1 MNYISTEWPIIWVL
15 GVTTLSFIMAF
26 ILYKKS
32 FFDSY
37 FKFRRLLFG
46 IRFTSIFIITFLLL
60 KPYINQFITHK
71 EKPIVLIGVD
81 NSSSVFSALNNNN
94 YKQFF
99 LQNLDNFNKGLDDN
113 FQIETYSFGE
123 KVKHNPLIDFKDRKS
138 NLSNYL
144 NEISDIYSNRNVVAN
159 IIASDG
165 IYNSGS
171 NPIYANY
178 SFNAPLYTIFTGDTT
193 IKKDLELSNISY
205 NQIAYLGN
213 SFPIEATVNSKFCEG
228 ETIQLSLWD
237 DKLLLQKKEYLIS
250 KNNES
255 YTFDFQISANST
267 GTKNYLL
274 EIKSLDDE
282 HNLYNNKKNIFVD
295 ILESKQKI
303 LLLSDFPHPDIA
315 AISSSIKKNKN
326 YELVASTINEFN
338 GKFSSY
344 SLIIAFQTTSINTDL
359 PIFYFLGNK
368 SSAFELDWFSY
379 EPLKK
384 SLNKVKVDHNQFSLF
399 SLNDKWR
406 TWIYELPPL
415 YSPFAEYTF
424 NSKYYQLFTQNILG
438 IPTQNPIFA
447 FSQNNGVRQAV
458 CVAEGLWKWRIYE
471 YLKTNEQILFD
482 ELINKSIQF
491 LSIKD
496 DKRPLR
502 FKHDNLVY
510 ENETLMINAEVYDAN
525 YNLINHNELNIL
537 VTDQNGRKY
546 NYSFNKSEQSYFLEL
561 NGLKVGNY
569 KYQSK
574 VIQSGKELIYN
585 GQFSIIPLNLEKM
598 NTIGDPQLLST
609 LSLKYGGKSFDI
621 KGFNN
626 LLNEISKIESNIQS
640 YIEESKND
648 LINFKWIFTILLLL
662 LSLEWF
668 LRKKSTKI

>member
-1 MNYISTEWPIIWVL
+1 M
-15 GVTTLSFIMAF
+15 
-26 ILYKKS
+26 
-32 FFDSY
+32 
-37 FKFRRLLFG
+37 LFG
-46 IRFTSIFIITFLLL
+46 IRFTSIFLITFLLL

-113 FQIETYSFGE
+113 FQIEIYSFGE

-315 AISSSIKKNKN
+315 AISSSIKNKN

-338 GKFSSY
+338 GNFSSY

-496 DKRPLR
+496 DKRPFR

-668 LRKKSTKI
+668 LRKRSTKI

>member
-1 MNYISTEWPIIWVL
+1 M
-15 GVTTLSFIMAF
+15 
-26 ILYKKS
+26 
-32 FFDSY
+32 
-37 FKFRRLLFG
+37 
-46 IRFTSIFIITFLLL
+46 
-60 KPYINQFITHK
+60 
-71 EKPIVLIGVD
+71 
-81 NSSSVFSALNNNN
+81 
-94 YKQFF
+94 
-99 LQNLDNFNKGLDDN
+99 
-113 FQIETYSFGE
+113 
-123 KVKHNPLIDFKDRKS
+123 
-138 NLSNYL
+138 
-144 NEISDIYSNRNVVAN
+144 
-159 IIASDG
+159 
-165 IYNSGS
+165 
-171 NPIYANY
+171 
-178 SFNAPLYTIFTGDTT
+178 
-193 IKKDLELSNISY
+193 
-205 NQIAYLGN
+205 
-213 SFPIEATVNSKFCEG
+213 
-228 ETIQLSLWD
+228 
-237 DKLLLQKKEYLIS
+237 IS

-338 GKFSSY
+338 GNFSSY

-496 DKRPLR
+496 DKRPFR

-574 VIQSGKELIYN
+574 VIQM
-585 GQFSIIPLNLEKM
+585 EK
-598 NTIGDPQLLST
+598 N
-609 LSLKYGGKSFDI
+609 
-621 KGFNN
+621 
-626 LLNEISKIESNIQS
+626 
-640 YIEESKND
+640 
-648 LINFKWIFTILLLL
+648 
-662 LSLEWF
+662 
-668 LRKKSTKI
+668 

>member
-1 MNYISTEWPIIWVL
+1 MNYISTESPIIWVL

-26 ILYKKS
+26 VLYKKS
-32 FFDSY
+32 FFDSH

-46 IRFTSIFIITFLLL
+46 IRFTSIFLITFLLL

-113 FQIETYSFGE
+113 FQIEKYSFGE

-338 GKFSSY
+338 GNFSSY

-496 DKRPLR
+496 DKRPL
-502 FKHDNLVY
+502 
-510 ENETLMINAEVYDAN
+510 
-525 YNLINHNELNIL
+525 
-537 VTDQNGRKY
+537 
-546 NYSFNKSEQSYFLEL
+546 
-561 NGLKVGNY
+561 GL
-569 KYQSK
+569 
-574 VIQSGKELIYN
+574 
-585 GQFSIIPLNLEKM
+585 
-598 NTIGDPQLLST
+598 NTI
-609 LSLKYGGKSFDI
+609 I
-621 KGFNN
+621 
-626 LLNEISKIESNIQS
+626 
-640 YIEESKND
+640 
-648 LINFKWIFTILLLL
+648 
-662 LSLEWF
+662 
-668 LRKKSTKI
+668 